1 MTPDTL
7 WRVGVDFAVVGG
19 GIAGVSVAA
28 ELAERGASVTV
39 LEQEDRLAH
48 HSSGRSAATF
58 LESYGSPEIR
68 ALTRASRRDLDL
80 VEPGEAPLLTHRP
93 LLWVAAAANVSIVDD
108 LVAGEPLLRAVEP
121 DEARS
126 LCPVLRAEWLAAAA
140 IEEGAQDLDVAGLFD
155 RYRRRA
161 MRAGVVMRTGAGVTS
176 GVRVGDGW
184 RLHTTGGAVEAAV
197 VVNAAG
203 AWADSLATALGMAAV
218 GLRPLRRT
226 VAIVSS
232 DQVRRD
238 WPFVGEVSDTFYF
251 RPEGDAL
258 LLSPADETPSAP
270 VDARVSTEDVA
281 LALERANE
289 ATTLNLRHVRTSW
302 AGLRTFAADRNPVVG
317 PDPSQPGFFWL
328 AGQGGYGMQTA
339 PALARLAAAVLVGEP
354 VPADLTGQGLDLAL
368 VAPDRLLH

>member
-1 MTPDTL
+1 M
-7 WRVGVDFAVVGG
+7 RVDVAVVGG
-19 GIAGVSVAA
+19 GIAGVGVAA
-28 ELAERGASVTV
+28 ELAERGATVAV

-68 ALTRASRRDLDL
+68 ALTRASRRDLEL
-80 VEPGEAPLLTHRP
+80 VEPDRAPLLTHRP
-93 LLWVAAAANVSIVDD
+93 LLWVAGAADVSTVEG
-108 LVAGEPLLRAVEP
+108 LVAGEPLLRAAEL

-126 LCPVLRAEWLAAAA
+126 LCPVLRPEWLAAAA
-140 IEEGAQDLDVAGLFD
+140 VEEGAQDLDVAGLFD

-161 MRAGVVMRTGAGVTS
+161 VRAGVTMSTAAGVVS
-176 GVRVGDGW
+176 GVRVGEAW
-184 RLHTTGGAVEAAV
+184 RLDTATGPVEAAV

-203 AWADSLATALGMAAV
+203 AWADMVASALGVAPV

-238 WPFVGEVSDTFYF
+238 WPFVGEVCDAFYF

-270 VDARVSTEDVA
+270 VDARADAEDVA
-281 LALERANE
+281 LALDRANE
-289 ATTLNLRHVRTSW
+289 ATTLNLRHVRTAW
-302 AGLRTFAADRNPVVG
+302 AGLRTFAPDRNPVVG
-317 PDPSQPGFFWL
+317 PDPAQAGFFWL

-339 PALARLAAAVLVGEP
+339 PALSRLAAALAWGEP
-354 VPADLTGQGLDLAL
+354 VPADLTAQGLDLT
-368 VAPDRLLH
+368 RLTPGRLTS